1 MKSIVIATLL
11 ITLVFASLRGAER
24 KEREHQNK
32 NDYSDSQASGYS
44 YDSESDS
51 DSYGSYSGSGYSYSD
66 SDSDSDSLDYSGYS
80 GYSDDSDYS
89 DNSEEFSS
97 YSYDSEEEVE
107 HPRPP
112 KDEFPRLVFKT
123 LRKIERGILEEWRL
137 AEDPSLKNDIRSL
150 LIQNLENLLPI
161 AVEPVDP
168 VES

>member
-1 MKSIVIATLL
+1 
-11 ITLVFASLRGAER
+11 
-24 KEREHQNK
+24 
-32 NDYSDSQASGYS
+32 
-44 YDSESDS
+44 
-51 DSYGSYSGSGYSYSD
+51 
-66 SDSDSDSLDYSGYS
+66 
-80 GYSDDSDYS
+80 
-89 DNSEEFSS
+89 
-97 YSYDSEEEVE
+97 VE

-168 VES
+168 VESKNSSPRPPKPDDHHPKPPQSEEDEFAKQVFEQLH